1 MDAVYMISSESK
13 LDDWELRY
21 SLRSLEANYRGLER
35 VWIIGHLPKW
45 AKAISHIKQ
54 GDPYKSNKDANLISK
69 VVRLGYEPTLSE
81 KFIMMSDDHYF
92 LQPSWDSD
100 IKPYYNKDMSSMEE
114 KDFAKDKWARRL
126 WRTKE
131 VLKKQGYPQRD
142 YEGHIPYVLD
152 KSKLHTYLNFDYGH
166 DIGYCVFSLYFNT
179 VDTPEIAHIQDGNVR
194 AGFYGKKPN
203 VDTMIKK
210 MKESRYLNFNDNSFS
225 PEMRKAVEK
234 MFPKKSKYER

>member
-1 MDAVYMISSESK
+1 MLGSESK
-13 LDDWELRY
+13 MDDWELRY

-45 AKAISHIKQ
+45 TKAITHIKQ
-54 GDPYKSNKDANLISK
+54 GDPYRRNKDANLIAK
-69 VVRLGYEPTLSE
+69 VVRLGYESTLSE
-81 KFIMMSDDHYF
+81 KFVMMMDDVIF

-100 IKPYYNKDMSSMEE
+100 IKPYYNKDMSNMEE
-114 KDFAKDKWARRL
+114 KNFAKDKWARRL

-131 VLKKQGYPQRD
+131 VLKAQGHPQRD
-142 YEGHIPYVLD
+142 YEGHIPYVLE
-152 KSKLHTYLNFDYGH
+152 KSKLHTFLNFDYGN
-166 DIGYCVFSLYFNT
+166 DIGYCIYSLYFNT

-203 VDTMIKK
+203 VDAMIKK

-225 PEMRKAVEK
+225 PEMKKAVEK
-234 MFPKKSKYER
+234 MFPKKSKYEQ